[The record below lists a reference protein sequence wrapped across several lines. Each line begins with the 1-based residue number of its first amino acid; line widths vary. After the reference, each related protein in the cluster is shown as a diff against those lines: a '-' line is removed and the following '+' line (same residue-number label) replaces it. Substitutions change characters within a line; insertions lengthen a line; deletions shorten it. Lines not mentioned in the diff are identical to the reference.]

1 MQKHISVDGL
11 EHPIVLSRR
20 KGTRSVRLSIK
31 SDGTIRVT
39 VPYGVPE
46 LLAKRYVSQKKD
58 WIEKHCKPAV
68 IISSDMHV
76 GKNHRLIITQSGAT
90 RPSTRVSSTEIRV
103 SLPRGMS
110 VSGSEAQKA
119 IRRACEK
126 ALAQEAERL
135 LPQRLETLSKQ
146 HGITYASCTTKKLK
160 SRWGACDNHNNLS
173 FNIYLMQLDW
183 SLIDYVICHE
193 LAHTIHHHH
202 QESFWQLVEKLCPN
216 YKILRNTL
224 KTKPTDIQIA

>member
-1 MQKHISVDGL
+1 MQKNITVDGL

-20 KGTRSVRLSIK
+20 KGARTVRLSIK

-46 LLAKRYVSQKKD
+46 LLAKRFVSQKKD
-58 WIEKHCKPAV
+58 WIEKHFKPAAV
-68 IISSDMHV
+68 INSDMHV
-76 GKNHRLIITQSGAT
+76 GKNHRLIISQNDAT
-90 RPSTRVSSTEIRV
+90 RPSTRVSNTEIHV

-126 ALAQEAERL
+126 ALSQEAERL

-146 HGITYASCTTKKLK
+146 HGINYASCTTKKLK
-160 SRWGACDNHNNLS
+160 SRWGACDNRSNLS

-193 LAHTIHHHH
+193 LAHTIHHNH
-202 QESFWQLVEKLCPN
+202 QEEFWRLVAHMLPDFKE
-216 YKILRNTL
+216 RRTVL
-224 KTKPTDIQIA
+224 KSKPTDIMVV